1 MADEKDIEYV
11 FNKLNEAQAGELN
24 TRMNDTNAGIG
35 AVLKVLDEAK
45 DSVTCGEIAKKM
57 RVSTARVA
65 VLIKKMVAKNLIE
78 RNCDKLDAR
87 IIHISLTQDGR
98 RMIDELRG
106 LISLHLSRV
115 IDALGM
121 DKIKTYIE
129 TGEEI
134 RRVADEVRPELS
146 EFLKSKK

>member
-1 MADEKDIEYV
+1 
-11 FNKLNEAQAGELN
+11 
-24 TRMNDTNAGIG
+24 
-35 AVLKVLDEAK
+35 
-45 DSVTCGEIAKKM
+45 
-57 RVSTARVA
+57 
-65 VLIKKMVAKNLIE
+65 MVAKNLIE

-121 DKIKTYIE
+121 DKIKAYIE

>member
-11 FNKLNEAQAGELN
+11 FNKLNEAQASELN

-45 DSVTCGEIAKKM
+45 GSVTCGEIAKKM
-57 RVSTARVA
+57 
-65 VLIKKMVAKNLIE
+65 VLIRKMVAKNLIE

-121 DKIKTYIE
+121 DKIKAYIE